1 MHPYLLMLPATL
13 AASCGFMLPIAT
25 PPNAI
30 AIASG
35 YVTTPQMV
43 RAGIVLD
50 LIGALL
56 ITAFVALLGR
66 PVFGLP

>member
-1 MHPYLLMLPATL
+1 
-13 AASCGFMLPIAT
+13 MLPIAT